1 MEVEG
6 SYAARVSTENNPA
19 PFRWSASCTTSNT
32 SGETRFYNKKMKK
45 NLKWN
50 IYPLIVQSVDH
61 RLYNIIRKY
70 LFLKV

>member
-61 RLYNIIRKY
+61 QLYNIIRKY